1 MRHRLA
7 AYRIRPHKSF
17 AWMTG
22 TCLFA
27 VLAGFHFS
35 KTEAT
40 VQVRQNDYK
49 VISGFVNVKGRLETQ
64 AYMLELQKSAFT
76 ESGATVVSRF
86 NKAVSGLNS
95 KTEKKARKM
104 IKELEGKL
112 SSRILMALVYYS
124 YVEPDA
130 KKRADV
136 IKYHIVYNVL
146 IVRDFVD
153 HPNRGNAR
161 QKTDAMNSVWGRLG
175 DDLDTSDMALAAIKL
190 AEEVAPGLVS
200 KVDEVSSNLNS
211 SAEAG
216 YFPSRKFGFLPD
228 YSLSYLGFIHG
239 NDVELVSENDR
250 SFERIKWVNER
261 SIFNHCSSPEGDNAD
276 MIPGCAEDGLHF
288 EENYMRM
295 PSGPGESGGHPAF
308 NDPVFKRIKDM
319 VDQAE
324 ESIFIDIFLFG
335 GTMGGTLARHV
346 VDTTIEKRKMNPD
359 FRTLILHDY
368 ATNYNM
374 KNEMMPVFYYMRDRI
389 LEGLDK
395 GEDIGVMLLQA
406 NIQRH
411 PPGVPFGI
419 TEMIPKTPD
428 VFREIEKRNT
438 YYESKIDHSKVV
450 VVDGN
455 TDHPQAYFGSK
466 NWSDHSGA
474 YYFDDAIWVK
484 GPAAAVVQASYYR
497 DVEAALTSNEKER
510 KWFFFKEE
518 GLSNELYLP
527 KNEAWSQYILAE
539 NPDAAPKRDAIL
551 EWFKIRKDNYPVISN
566 QTVRLAEADVDG
578 TIKNARNILVD
589 MIIHAEKSIY
599 MEQLFVYD
607 RYINDALMKRK
618 LQKPDIDIKIIA
630 DHNGNFGLNGL
641 PNTIY
646 FKEMLNHGIEIRTRD
661 TAGFPHTFKNGV
673 VQSYHQENHRKITLI
688 DGKVLLG
695 GSSNLNPDTLQGSF
709 REFGAQIFDTNE
721 IAEFEEQFFD
731 GWNNDELSSPVYLDE
746 KGILT
751 KDEHGDMKPF
761 TLALAGIKLSEEQ
774 SALINDLGAWI
785 FRSKDALEGRN

>member
-1 MRHRLA
+1 MTTRKALGWVTGASLCA
-7 AYRIRPHKSF
+7 AF
-17 AWMTG
+17 
-22 TCLFA
+22 
-27 VLAGFHFS
+27 AGFHLS
-35 KTEAT
+35 QTEAA
-40 VQVRQNDYK
+40 VEARQADYDSIPGY
-49 VISGFVNVKGRLETQ
+49 VSVKSRLETQ
-64 AYMLELQKSAFT
+64 AYMLGLQKSAFSET
-76 ESGATVVSRF
+76 GATVVSRF
-86 NKAVSGLNS
+86 NRAVNELDSTS
-95 KTEKKARKM
+95 QKKARKM
-104 IKELEGKL
+104 IGELEGKL
-112 SSRILMALVYYS
+112 SSRILMALVYHS
-124 YVEPDA
+124 YVNPDA

-153 HPNRGNAR
+153 HPNRGNSR
-161 QKTDAMNSVWGRLG
+161 QKAEAMNSVRGRFG
-175 DDLDTSDMALAAIKL
+175 DELDTSNMALAAIKL

-200 KVDEVSSNLNS
+200 NVDDISSELSN
-211 SAEAG
+211 SAEVG
-216 YFPSRKFGFLPD
+216 YLPPREFNYLPD

-250 SFERIKWVNER
+250 SFERIKWVNSR
-261 SIFNHCSSPEGDNAD
+261 SIFNNCSKTD
-276 MIPGCAEDGLHF
+276 MVSGCAEDGLHF
-288 EENYMRM
+288 EKDYMRM
-295 PSGPGESGGHPAF
+295 PGESGDPGGHPAF
-308 NDPVFKRIKDM
+308 HDPVFKRIKEM
-319 VDQAE
+319 VDGAE
-324 ESIFIDIFLFG
+324 ESLFVDIFLFG
-335 GTMGGTLARHV
+335 GSMGGTLAKHV
-346 VDTTIEKRKMNPD
+346 VDKTIEKRKTNPD

-368 ATNYNM
+368 ATNYTM
-374 KNEMMPVFYYMRDRI
+374 KPEMMPVFYHIRDRI
-389 LEGLDK
+389 LEGLDR
-395 GEDIGVMLLQA
+395 GEDIGVVLLQA

-419 TEMIPKTPD
+419 SELIPKTPD
-428 VFREIEKRNT
+428 VFREIEKRDT

-455 TDHPQAYFGSK
+455 TDHPRAYFGSK

-497 DVEAALTSNEKER
+497 DVEAALTSSEKER
-510 KWFFFKEE
+510 MWFFFKEE

-527 KNEAWSQYILAE
+527 KSEAWGQYILSE
-539 NPDAAPKRDAIL
+539 NPDVAPKRDAIL
-551 EWFKIRKDNYPVISN
+551 KWFKIKKDHYPVVSD

-589 MIIHAEKSIY
+589 MIVHAEESIY

-607 RYINDALMKRK
+607 RYVNDAMMKRK
-618 LQKPDIDIKIIA
+618 LQKPEIDIKIIA

-673 VQSYHQENHRKITLI
+673 VKSYHQENHRKVTLI

-709 REFGAQIFDTNE
+709 REFGAQIFDIKE
-721 IAEFEEQFFD
+721 IAEFEEQFFSA
-731 GWNNDELSSPVYLDE
+731 WNDDELSSPVYLDE
-746 KGILT
+746 KGVLT
-751 KDEHGDMKPF
+751 KDEHGHPEPF
-761 TLALAGIKLSEEQ
+761 ALALAGKKLSARQ

-785 FRSKDALEGRN
+785 FRSKDALEDRN